1 MTKNQH
7 NKKLNPGFVVG
18 SIVTLL
24 IAASYLVD
32 GLFLKPEYPT
42 YIQVLSGLI
51 FLYIFPLILCFSWVR
66 LFENEFCALGKHRN
80 QLTSLLLK
88 SFFLLSTVF
97 FVGRFTPGYDNNQI
111 LFIAFEVT
119 IIFVEIVLLY
129 MLMRRFIILSKKI
142 RRSNHIT

>member
-18 SIVTLL
+18 SIVTIL

-32 GLFLKPEYPT
+32 GVFLKPEYPI

-51 FLYIFPLILCFSWVR
+51 FLYIFPFVLCFSWVR
-66 LFENEFCALGKHRN
+66 LFENEFCALGIHRN

-97 FVGRFTPGYDNNQI
+97 FVDRFTPDYDNNQ
-111 LFIAFEVT
+111 LFFIAFEVT
-119 IIFVEIVLLY
+119 IISVEILFLS
-129 MLMRRFIILSKKI
+129 MLMRGFIALSKKM
-142 RRSNHIT
+142 RRNNHIT